1 MKPAANYEA
10 QARCKVLHAAWVVK
24 HKPKSLAGVVGN
36 NEAIQKFID
45 WVKSWEKGV
54 PKKRAAF
61 LYGPPGIG
69 KTITVEAFANDFK
82 RELVEKNASDYRTEE
97 AINRFAG
104 LASQYGS
111 LFGGKRIVLLDELDG
126 LTGTADK
133 GGVKA
138 ITDIVKTAQCPI
150 ILIANNAYD
159 PRFTNLRNY
168 CLLIEFKKPPTGEV
182 MKHLKR
188 ICTSEEI
195 QADEDA
201 LKFIA
206 QRSEGDIRSAV
217 NDLQALAQGKKKLT
231 YEEVSWLG
239 YRDRQDTIFNVLRMI
254 IYGRTCLSAKQAVG
268 MADVD
273 IDMLFEW
280 IYENVPAHLTDP
292 HDLARAMDALS
303 MADVYRGRIHATQD
317 WSFMRYVI
325 DHMAAGVAM
334 ARQNTKPGGWIP
346 FKFPT
351 RIQML
356 SRSKA
361 ERAMQLSIRRK
372 IKRKCHI
379 SANRASKEVLPYLRI
394 IFKNNLHMAA
404 GIATWLDLDS
414 EMIEYLAGTKQ
425 NVETIK

>member
-1 MKPAANYEA
+1 LYT
-10 QARCKVLHAAWVVK
+10 AWTVK
-24 HKPKSLAGVVGN
+24 HKPKSLAEVIGN
-36 NEAIQKFID
+36 KEIIQKFVD
-45 WVKSWEKGV
+45 WIKSWDKGA

-69 KTITVEAFANDFK
+69 KTVTVEALAYDFQM
-82 RELVEKNASDYRTEE
+82 ELVEKNASDYRTED

-138 ITDIVKTAQCPI
+138 ITNIVKTAQCPI
-150 ILIANNAYD
+150 VLIANNAYD
-159 PRFTNLRNY
+159 PRFSNLRSY
-168 CLLIEFKKPPTGEV
+168 CLLIEFKKPPAGEV
-182 MKHLKR
+182 TRHLKR
-188 ICTSEEI
+188 ICMGEAI
-195 QADEDA
+195 QADEEA

-206 QRSEGDIRSAV
+206 QRSGGDVRSAV
-217 NDLQALAQGKKKLT
+217 NDLQALAQGKKKLA
-231 YEEVSWLG
+231 YEDVSWLG

-254 IYGRTCLSAKQAVG
+254 IYGRTCLSAKQAVD

-280 IYENVPAHLTDP
+280 IYENVPEHLTDP

-303 MADVYRGRIHATQD
+303 IADVYRGRIRATQD
-317 WSFMRYVI
+317 WSFTRYVI
-325 DHMAAGVAM
+325 DYMTAGVAM
-334 ARQNTKPGGWIP
+334 ARQNTKAHGWIP
-346 FKFPT
+346 FKFPA

-361 ERAMQLSIRRK
+361 ERAMQLNIGHK

-379 SANRASKEVLPYLRI
+379 SANRASKEVLPFLRI
-394 IFKNNLHMAA
+394 IFKNNVDMAA
-404 GIATWLDLDS
+404 GLAKWLDLDV
-414 EMIEYLAGTKQ
+414 EMVEYLVGSKEKAE
-425 NVETIK
+425 NIIKLVS